1 MIHSSNR
8 RGKVGFGG
16 GSRGGSSWRGRG
28 GGTSWRQ
35 PNGNGVC
42 RFYQQSGSCRFGE
55 TCKFSHDITPGEEK
69 KPKEEE
75 TPTQQQARGEYNYWK
90 RFLKSPPRPND
101 ERTALQLWAG
111 ALKILDGDE
120 REWKQMLPRD
130 FDNEENFGRDHIK
143 NTMAVRTRLTDHNEL
158 FEVVLAFLRTITHP
172 AILDCLSVETYV
184 GSLYNFV
191 TGANGKRAVP
201 FFQHV
206 CETVGKA
213 YGDTIT
219 PDFTTKAEQ
228 LMMAMCLA
236 LREILRREPRARF
249 SEELPTLM
257 DGIENLVQMISEAQ
271 SQAYTIVTR
280 HIGELRAVVDRAN
293 GLLAQEEEE
302 EVQKLLQPSV
312 APSSYPRN
320 IDVPRDRHDNDKAD
334 VSQMEI
340 FPTREEI
347 MTDIPEF
354 LPLADKDQPH
364 FIVDP
369 AQRHVDTN
377 FRLLRYDTFGELKQA
392 LGNLMHAIE
401 ADRAILRNP
410 KLSFGDFRAY
420 HYTNSYISR
429 LSFDQRRGLE
439 VNLSFPQL
447 QVLRGKSAVNRR
459 KWWEDCKRLSE
470 GILLSFITMQDDLVQ
485 HIFLT
490 VTLRVTDDRKEHT
503 LTSNKGQATFTAKLA
518 RHNQDD
524 VETLVRF
531 SCDKTKGV
539 LIEFPGVLP
548 ATFMPVLTN
557 LQEMNRL
564 GRLPFQQ
571 WILPGKSQ
579 AAKRTEKVDIPPP
592 LYARGSFQFSLGP
605 ILKPDVPG
613 TTDIRINPES
623 ITVDD
628 VDFLHEMEAR
638 TQLDLGQC
646 RALLA
651 ALSREFAFI
660 QGPPGTGK
668 SFLGVQLMK
677 VLMECKDRAKL
688 GPIVVICYTNHALDQ
703 FLEHLLEI
711 GIDKIVRL
719 GGQSHSNLLEGHNL
733 RKVSQ
738 AESKTR
744 SEGYI
749 LGTSYSALEV
759 ESTGINK
766 SLKKVHIAGRGD
778 WKQLQ
783 FHLYRRHPEIGRQF
797 AEADEDGFEIAGRH
811 PFDIWASTGTTG
823 FDIAGGHLQT
833 LPTYDDLLEKAKRNV
848 HSLTRAERDRIR
860 NVWVQEV
867 RDIALDD
874 IFERVKKTE
883 KIHKQITNV
892 HDEVDRRVL
901 QNAHVIGI
909 TTTGLA
915 KRIATLQRVR
925 CKVVICEEAGEVME
939 PHMISALLPAAEHFI
954 QIGDH
959 EQLRPQINNFKDLS
973 LESRKGVFYQLDRS
987 QFERLSVGE
996 PGRLRMPVA
1005 QLNVQRRMR
1014 PEISKLI
1021 RETIYPR
1028 LEDHATTIMQP
1039 DVVGMR
1045 KNVFWV
1051 DHENLEDNQKSDM
1064 HHKSHSNQWE
1074 VDMVHAMV
1082 CHIVRQGAYKSS
1094 EIAVLTPYT
1103 GQLQKLRAAMRSNFE
1118 IVLSDKDQEAL
1129 EKDGF
1134 QDSDNDPPANGHDPA
1149 AGHRKAPLAKK
1160 NLSELLRVATVDN
1173 FQGEEAKVII
1183 VSLVRSNSIPKVG
1196 FLKTTNR
1203 INVLLSRAQ
1212 HGMYLFG
1219 NSKTYA
1225 YVSMW
1230 EKVLDIL
1237 RVSESVG
1244 TALELCCPRHPE
1256 TPIQISQPDDFS
1268 RLSPEGGCREIC
1280 PWRLSDCGH
1289 MCQTWCHSESMHAV
1303 FACPQP
1309 CQRLHDPCNHLCQKS
1324 TCGEDCG
1331 RCLFKLDDVELPCGH
1346 FKSGVACYM
1355 AQTPGFIPC
1364 TIQVEKTV
1372 PECKH
1377 LVQVPCGRDV
1387 TAESYKCSVPCS
1399 QLLKCGHPCPGAC
1412 SLCKPKAGEST
1423 GVHEKCRRIC
1433 GRKMGACNHTCPKPC
1448 HEGEDCGTCSLPCEV
1463 RCSHSKCTA
1472 LCSEPCAPCVETCR
1486 WSCEHQGSCTMPCS
1500 APCNRLPCDVRCS
1513 KTLGCGHQCPGLC
1526 GEPCLEGLCHKCT
1539 DKRDRRV
1546 DLLEMLTYAE
1556 VDVNE
1561 NPIVVLGCGH
1571 FFTAESLDG
1580 LVGMTDVYTSDK
1592 FGQING
1598 LADISGSFASKI
1610 PRCPDCQTPIRQYVT
1625 QRYNRVINRA
1635 VIDELSKR
1643 FLVHGQ
1649 VNLRDLET
1657 RLHTIQKQLD
1667 DSRVVFTRP
1676 KASSFAGLTLVGFE
1690 NRFNPVSTEGMRE
1703 RYRGPFKLGS
1713 DVATFLRKVADR
1725 HQPAQKLHEATVYA
1739 MVSRRSD
1746 SLDTALSSLKIHEEV
1761 PMVERDRRVVLG
1773 GRALLIKT
1781 EAMILEDKFH
1791 ISKAIGNEPTTK
1803 FRGDSPKALASAFL
1817 ASCKA
1822 AITESTAANIPKL
1835 AVELSLSFAS
1845 ITQLYQCS
1853 GFSEDSD
1860 RAKAREYVADAKLLL
1875 ENALESCKEPFQN
1888 AEKLGAA
1895 VEESLK
1901 LLRRPLY
1908 EDVTAEELAMIK
1920 AAMVSGPRGIASHSG
1935 HWYNCANGHP
1945 FAIGECGMPMQLARC
1960 PECGAPIGGSQ
1971 HTAVAGVTRA
1981 VNME

>member
-1 MIHSSNR
+1 MIHLGNR
-8 RGKVGFGG
+8 RGNTGFGG
-16 GSRGGSSWRGRG
+16 RSRGGNSWRGRG
-28 GGTSWRQ
+28 GGPSRRQ
-35 PNGNGVC
+35 PDAHGVC
-42 RFYQQSGSCRFGE
+42 RFYQESGSCKFGDR
-55 TCKFSHDITPGEEK
+55 CRFSHDITPGREK

-90 RFLKSPPRPND
+90 RALKSPPRPND
-101 ERTALQLWAG
+101 EKTTLQLWSG

-120 REWKQMLPRD
+120 REWKQVLPRD
-130 FDNEENFGRDHIK
+130 IDNEENFGRDHIK
-143 NTMAVRTRLTDHNEL
+143 NTMSVRTRLTDHHGL
-158 FEVVLAFLRTITHP
+158 IEVALAFLRTITHP

-184 GSLYNFV
+184 GSIYNFV

-213 YGDTIT
+213 YGDLIT

-228 LMMAMCLA
+228 LMIAMSLA
-236 LREILRREPRARF
+236 LREILRRESRARF
-249 SEELPTLM
+249 NEDLPALI
-257 DGIENLVQMISEAQ
+257 DAIENFVQMISDKQ
-271 SQAYTIVTR
+271 SHTYTIVTR
-280 HIGELRAVVDRAN
+280 HSGEMRAVVDRAN
-293 GLLAQEEEE
+293 GLLVQEE
-302 EVQKLLQPSV
+302 EVQELLQPSA

-320 IDVPRDRHDNDKAD
+320 INIPQDRHDNDKAD
-334 VSQMEI
+334 ISQMEI

-347 MTDIPEF
+347 MADVPEF

-364 FIVDP
+364 FIDDP

-377 FRLLRYDTFGELKQA
+377 FRLLRYDTFGELKEA

-401 ADRAILRNP
+401 ADHTILRNP

-420 HYTNSYISR
+420 HYPNSYIGY

-439 VNLSFPQL
+439 VQMSFPQL
-447 QVLRGKSAVNRR
+447 QILRGKSAANRR

-470 GILLSFITMQDDLVQ
+470 GILLSFITVHDNVVQ
-485 HIFLT
+485 HVFLT
-490 VTLRVTDDRKEHT
+490 VTMRTTDNRRDHS
-503 LTSNKGQATFTAKLA
+503 LTSDERQGTITAKLA
-518 RHNQDD
+518 RHNQND
-524 VETLVRF
+524 VETLIRL
-531 SCDKTKGV
+531 SCEKTRGV

-571 WILPGKSQ
+571 WILPGKAQ
-579 AAKRTEKVDIPPP
+579 PMKRAEKVDIPPP
-592 LYARGSFQFSLGP
+592 LYARGSFQFSLEP
-605 ILKPDVPG
+605 ILKPDAPG
-613 TTDIRINPES
+613 NGNIRINPAS

-628 VDFLHEMEAR
+628 VELLRNMETR

-651 ALSREFAFI
+651 ALTREFAFI

-677 VLMECKDRAKL
+677 VLMECKNRADL
-688 GPIVVICYTNHALDQ
+688 GPIVIVCYTNHALDQ

-711 GIDKIVRL
+711 GIQKLVRL
-719 GGQSHSNLLEGHNL
+719 GGQSHSTLLEDHNL

-749 LGTSYSALEV
+749 LGTSYDALEH
-759 ESTGINK
+759 ESDHIK
-766 SLKKVHIAGRGD
+766 RSLGRIHTATHGD

-783 FHLYRRHPEIGRQF
+783 YHLQNRYPSIHRQF
-797 AEADEDGFEIAGRH
+797 LQVDEDGFEKAGRH
-811 PFDIWASTGTTG
+811 PFDIWTSTGTSRLKV
-823 FDIAGGHLQT
+823 AEGHVQSLLDDNT
-833 LPTYDDLLEKAKRNV
+833 LIEKAEGDAN
-848 HSLTRAERDRIR
+848 SLSRAERDKIR
-860 NVWVQEV
+860 NIWAQEI

-874 IFERVKKTE
+874 IFERVKDTE
-883 KIHKQITNV
+883 RLQKQITNV
-892 HDEVDRRVL
+892 HDEIDRRVL
-901 QNAHVIGI
+901 QNADVIGI

-939 PHMISALLPAAEHFI
+939 PHLISALLPEHFI

-973 LESRKGVFYQLDRS
+973 LESRKGQLYQLDRS

-1021 RETIYPR
+1021 RETIYPG
-1028 LEDHATTIMQP
+1028 LVDHLGTAVHP

-1051 DHENLEDNQKSDM
+1051 DHNELEDNQRQDM

-1082 CHIVRQGAYKSS
+1082 RHIVRQGAYKSS

-1103 GQLQKLRAAMRSNFE
+1103 GQLQKLRAALRSDFE
-1118 IVLSDKDQEAL
+1118 IVLSDRDQEAL

-1134 QDSDNDPPANGHDPA
+1134 EDSENDPPANGQSDVNT
-1149 AGHRKAPLAKK
+1149 HRKAPLAKK

-1183 VSLVRSNSIPKVG
+1183 ISLVRSNSIPKVG

-1212 HGMYLFG
+1212 NGMYLFG
-1219 NSKTYA
+1219 NSNTYS
-1225 YVSMW
+1225 YVPMW

-1237 RVSESVG
+1237 RADESVG

-1256 TPIQISQPDDFS
+1256 TPIQVSQPDDFS
-1268 RLSPEGGCREIC
+1268 RLSPEGGCREAC

-1289 MCQTWCHSESMHAV
+1289 MCQARCHSESMHQV
-1303 FACPQP
+1303 FPCPQP
-1309 CQRLHDPCNHLCQKS
+1309 CQRLHDPCRHLCQKR
-1324 TCGEDCG
+1324 CGEDCG
-1331 RCLFKLDDVELPCGH
+1331 RCLVKLDDVELPCGH
-1346 FKSGVACYM
+1346 FKHNISCYM
-1355 AQTPGFIPC
+1355 AQVPNLIPC
-1364 TIQVEKTV
+1364 TIQVEKKV
-1372 PECKH
+1372 PACNH
-1377 LVQVPCGRDV
+1377 LVQVPCGKDV
-1387 TAESYKCSVPCS
+1387 TADNYECPTPCS
-1399 QLLKCGHPCPGAC
+1399 RLLECGHPCPGTC
-1412 SLCKPKAGEST
+1412 SQCKPKTGESAAT
-1423 GVHEKCRRIC
+1423 HQKCRKVC
-1433 GRKMGACNHTCPKPC
+1433 GRKMGACNHTCQKPC
-1448 HEGEDCGTCSLPCEV
+1448 HEGEACGTCSEPCEV
-1463 RCSHSKCTA
+1463 RCKHSKCTA
-1472 LCSEPCAPCVETCR
+1472 KCSEPCAPCVETCA
-1486 WSCEHQGSCTMPCS
+1486 WSCEHQRSCTMPCS
-1500 APCNRLPCDVRCS
+1500 APCNRLPCDVRCP
-1513 KTLGCGHQCPGLC
+1513 KTLKCGHQCPGLC
-1526 GEPCLEGLCHKCT
+1526 GETCPEPLCHQCT
-1539 DKRDRRV
+1539 NKQDSRV

-1556 VDVNE
+1556 INVNE

-1580 LVGMTDVYTSDK
+1580 LVGMADVYTSDRV
-1592 FGQING
+1592 GQING
-1598 LADISGSFASKI
+1598 LADISGSFAGKI
-1610 PRCPDCQTPIRQYVT
+1610 PQCPDCQAPVRQYVT

-1649 VNLRDLET
+1649 VGLRELKQRVDDIETELEGSRAEIT
-1657 RLHTIQKQLD
+1657 TGNPSPRLALIIGARAAEDRFKADRVKMIQ
-1667 DSRVVFTRP
+1667 
-1676 KASSFAGLTLVGFE
+1676 G
-1690 NRFNPVSTEGMRE
+1690 
-1703 RYRGPFKLGS
+1703 RYKSPSKLGN
-1713 DVATFLRKVADR
+1713 DITMFLRKVADR
-1725 HQPAQKLHEATVYA
+1725 HQPAQKLHEATVHA
-1739 MVSRRSD
+1739 MAAKRSMPLD
-1746 SLDTALSSLKIHEEV
+1746 KAFASLEINEQV

-1773 GRALLIKT
+1773 GRILQIRT
-1781 EAMILEDKFH
+1781 HSMILEDKFC
-1791 ISKAIGNEPTTK
+1791 IAKAISNDADIKLPGGMPA
-1803 FRGDSPKALASAFL
+1803 ALTSAFL
-1817 ASCKA
+1817 KSCKA
-1822 AITESTAANIPKL
+1822 MITESTAANIPKL
-1835 AVELSLSFAS
+1835 AVEASLYFAN
-1845 ITQLYQCS
+1845 IARRYQSS
-1853 GFSEDSD
+1853 GLPDERD
-1860 RAKAREYVADAKLLL
+1860 RAKATEYTAEAKALL
-1875 ENALESCKEPFQN
+1875 ENALESCKKPFQN
-1888 AEKLGAA
+1888 ADKLSVA

-1901 LLRRPLY
+1901 LLRRSWY
-1908 EDVTAEELAMIK
+1908 EDVTADELAMIK
-1920 AAMVSGPRGIASHSG
+1920 AAMVSDPKGIMTHSG
-1935 HWYNCANGHP
+1935 HWYNCTNGHP
-1945 FAIGECGMPMQLARC
+1945 FAIGECGMPMERARC
-1960 PECGAPIGGSQ
+1960 PECGARIGGSN
-1971 HTAVAGVTRA
+1971 HTAEAGVTRA
-1981 VNME
+1981 VNMEQ